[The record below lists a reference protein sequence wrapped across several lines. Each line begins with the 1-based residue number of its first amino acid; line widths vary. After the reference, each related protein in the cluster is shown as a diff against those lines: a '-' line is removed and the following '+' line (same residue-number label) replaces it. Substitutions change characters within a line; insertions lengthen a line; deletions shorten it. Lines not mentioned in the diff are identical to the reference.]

1 MGWEQKSLA
10 HKCGL
15 NQIWRFSGK
24 DIFATVS
31 DKTAFTIENDSIKLY
46 DFEDNF
52 YELDFNGKLIT
63 EIMNMV
69 TN

>member
-1 MGWEQKSLA
+1 MA

-24 DIFATVS
+24 DIFAPAR
-31 DKTAFTIENDSIKLY
+31 DKTTFTIENDSIKLY

-63 EIMNMV
+63 EIIV
-69 TN
+69 AD

>member
-1 MGWEQKSLA
+1 MA